1 MVKNRLQNK
10 VAGSELTFPVCIITA
25 VAMWWWPQ
33 QAVSAREFVGLLLC
47 LLTAFVLMETNTR
60 QHIIRIRTRMM
71 SCVWL
76 ILSASLSFMHPLGE
90 PLVAATFL
98 CISYMLLFRCYGKR
112 RPQLTVFHAFVMLGL
127 GSFCAPAMLLMV
139 VPYFLYI
146 AIFLRSLTHKAFW
159 AGILGVAVPYW
170 CYGVWCFTLGDIEDF
185 TTRMAC
191 MASHDLPSLEAI
203 TSLPLVSKVSAGVVA
218 LLGIVSILHYL
229 NTNYDDKIR
238 VRMILYICV
247 ANAAA
252 SGTAR
257 PAACAVSDHYGTA
270 RGKRLATH
278 RPLRFTLEGHR
289 QHHRLRRLSAA
300 HSRHGSTEP
309 LACSGHPPVDAP
321 NNA

>member
-139 VPYFLYI
+139 IPYFLYI

-191 MASHDLPSLEAI
+191 IVNHEMPSLEAI

-238 VRMILYICV
+238 VRMILYIYVSQTLLLLALLVLQPALYQTTMALLV
-247 ANAAA
+247 ASASPLIAHYISLSKGIVNTIVFVVFLLLTTGMAALNLW
-252 SGTAR
+252 
-257 PAACAVSDHYGTA
+257 PA
-270 RGKRLATH
+270 LAT
-278 RPLRFTLEGHR
+278 LL
-289 QHHRLRRLSAA
+289 
-300 HSRHGSTEP
+300 
-309 LACSGHPPVDAP
+309 
-321 NNA
+321 